1 VVKAVK
7 TAKDLGERRIIE
19 FIQSRLDKSDEMV
32 VPFGDDV
39 AATSLQRGLAA
50 VLKTDTLVGKF
61 DIPPGM
67 TYFQAARKAVVM
79 NISDFSAKGVQPK
92 VLLVSLGLP
101 PDFTEASVNDIANGL
116 NSGCREYGAHLIGGD
131 TSQTSDLII
140 TCMVFGTAKT
150 KDIVLRGGSIPG
162 DILAVTG
169 SFGKTASGLRLL
181 LKNLK
186 TPAALRKRLLESV
199 YMPKA
204 RLREGLAL
212 ADAHVVTASI
222 DSSDGLAISL
232 HEMRKMSGKGFT
244 ITKLPTDKDVN
255 DFAKLHN
262 LDTRELALY
271 GGEEYE
277 LIVTVQGKDWEKAAR
292 AVKHSGG
299 SLTEIGVV
307 TADPSIVLKE
317 NDDLVEIPYR
327 GWEHFKSEQKEL

>member
-1 VVKAVK
+1 MTVK
-7 TAKDLGERRIIE
+7 TAKDLGERKIIE
-19 FIQSRLDKSDEMV
+19 LIQDRMDMSDEMV

-61 DIPPGM
+61 DIPPRM

-92 VLLVSLGLP
+92 VLLVSLGIP
-101 PDFTEASVNDIANGL
+101 PDFTETAVSDIADGL
-116 NSGCREYGAHLIGGD
+116 NSGCREYGAYLIGGD
-131 TSQTSDLII
+131 TSQTTDLII

-150 KDIVLRGGSIPG
+150 KNIVLRGGSKQG

-169 SFGKTASGLRLL
+169 AFGKTASGLRLL
-181 LKNLK
+181 LRELK
-186 TPAALRKRLLESV
+186 TPAALKKRLLESV

-204 RLREGLAL
+204 HLREGLAL
-212 ADAHVVTASI
+212 ANGNVVTASI

-244 ITKLPTDKDVN
+244 ITKLPIDEDVS

-262 LDTRELALY
+262 LDVRELALY

-277 LIVTVQGKDWEKAAR
+277 LVVTVRKEDWRRAVR
-292 AVKHSGG
+292 AVKRSGG

-307 TADPSIVLKE
+307 TANPSIVLKE
-317 NDDLVEIPYR
+317 NDNLVEIPYR
-327 GWEHFKSEQKEL
+327 GWEHFKSEQTEL

>member
-1 VVKAVK
+1 MTVK

-19 FIQSRLDKSDEMV
+19 LIQNRLDKSEEMV

-39 AATSLQRGLAA
+39 AATSLKRGLAA

-92 VLLVSLGLP
+92 VLLVSIGFP
-101 PDFTEASVNDIANGL
+101 PDFTEAAVNDIANGL
-116 NSGCREYGAHLIGGD
+116 NAGCREYGAYLIGGD

-150 KDIVLRGGSIPG
+150 KDVVPRGGSMPG

-181 LKNLK
+181 LKDLR
-186 TPAALRKRLLESV
+186 TPPELRKRLLESV

-204 RLREGLAL
+204 RLREGIAL
-212 ADAHVVTASI
+212 AGERVVTASI

-232 HEMRKMSGKGFT
+232 HEMRKMSGKGFE
-244 ITKLPTDKDVN
+244 ITKLPIDRDAHA
-255 DFAKLHN
+255 FARLHN
-262 LDTRELALY
+262 LDIRELTLY

-277 LIVTVQGKDWEKAAR
+277 LVVTVRRKDWEKAVR
-292 AVKHSGG
+292 AVKRSGG

-307 TADPSIVLKE
+307 TADPRIVLKE
-317 NDDLVEIPYR
+317 NDKMVEIPYR
-327 GWEHFKSEQKEL
+327 GWEHFKSERVEFE

>member
-1 VVKAVK
+1 MAVK

-19 FIQSRLDKSDEMV
+19 LIQNRLDKSKEMV

-92 VLLVSLGLP
+92 VLLISIGFP
-101 PDFTEASVNDIANGL
+101 PNFTEVAVNDIANGL
-116 NSGCREYGAHLIGGD
+116 NSGCREYSAYLIGGD

-150 KDIVLRGGSIPG
+150 KNIVPRGGSIPG
-162 DILAVTG
+162 DVLAVTG
-169 SFGKTASGLRLL
+169 SFGKTASGLKLL
-181 LKNLK
+181 LKDLK

-212 ADAHVVTASI
+212 AGERVITASI

-232 HEMRKMSGKGFT
+232 HEMRKMSRKGFEV
-244 ITKLPTDKDVN
+244 TKLPIDKDAY

-262 LDTRELALY
+262 LDVRELALY

-277 LIVTVQGKDWEKAAR
+277 LVVTIKRKNWEKAVR
-292 AVKHSGG
+292 AAESSGG

-307 TADPSIVLKE
+307 TADPRIVLKE
-317 NDDLVEIPYR
+317 NDKIVEIPYR
-327 GWEHFKSEQKEL
+327 GWEHFKSEQAEL

>member
-1 VVKAVK
+1 MTVK
-7 TAKDLGERRIIE
+7 TAKELGERRIIE
-19 FIQSRLDKSDEMV
+19 LIQNRLDKSEEMV

-92 VLLVSLGLP
+92 VLLASIGLP
-101 PDFTEASVNDIANGL
+101 PDFTESAVNDIANGL
-116 NSGCREYGAHLIGGD
+116 NSGCREYGAYLIGGD
-131 TSQTSDLII
+131 TSQTSDFII

-150 KDIVLRGGSIPG
+150 KNIVPRGGSIPG

-181 LKNLK
+181 LNDLR
-186 TPAALRKRLLESV
+186 TPTALRRRLLESV

-204 RLREGLAL
+204 RFKEGLAL
-212 ADAHVVTASI
+212 AGERLITASI

-232 HEMRKMSGKGFT
+232 HEMRKMSGKGFE
-244 ITKLPTDKDVN
+244 ITKLPIDKDAH
-255 DFAKLHN
+255 DFARLHN
-262 LDTRELALY
+262 LDIRELALY

-277 LIVTVQGKDWEKAAR
+277 LVVTIRRKNWEKAVR
-292 AVKHSGG
+292 AAESSDGF
-299 SLTEIGVV
+299 LTEIGVV
-307 TADPSIVLKE
+307 TTDPRIVLKE
-317 NDDLVEIPYR
+317 NDEVMDIPYR
-327 GWEHFKSEQKEL
+327 GWEHFKSEHVEFE